1 MDNRVIPLCK
11 AEENMNERECEL
23 TILRE
28 QCAVLEEQVYKII
41 TELDEEKKEK
51 VEEYIMLGLRLK
63 NGISNADFA
72 ARFGKE
78 LPENIFAK
86 AKKLQENGLCD
97 IINDRISLTNNGM
110 LISNQ
115 IINYFLEELI

>member
-51 VEEYIMLGLRLK
+51 VEEYIRLRDDLEVLMINK
-63 NGISNADFA
+63 AI
-72 ARFGKE
+72 RFGKRMTT
-78 LPENIFAK
+78 
-86 AKKLQENGLCD
+86 KKGVP
-97 IINDRISLTNNGM
+97 I
-110 LISNQ
+110 
-115 IINYFLEELI
+115 